1 MNLFCGGKFSD
12 RVSSEKLLAVSA
24 AGPPAA
30 FFPEIDMS
38 GFFGHAHFGKKCDF
52 AQIWSK
58 YRPRYSKILS
68 GSSQEAL
75 RRLSEGSQKALRILS
90 GYSRDNPRNGRGD
103 ARGTNFGTS
112 WELGITARTP
122 TV

>member
-38 GFFGHAHFGKKCDF
+38 GFFGHAHFWKKCDF

-58 YRPRYSKILS
+58 YRPRYSKILL
-68 GSSQEAL
+68 GSSQE
-75 RRLSEGSQKALRILS
+75 ALRILS

>member
-1 MNLFCGGKFSD
+1 MNSFCGGKFSD
-12 RVSSEKLLAVSA
+12 KVSSEKILAVYA

-38 GFFGHAHFGKKCDF
+38 GFFGHAHLGKKCDF
-52 AQIWSK
+52 AQICT
-58 YRPRYSKILS
+58 
-68 GSSQEAL
+68 
-75 RRLSEGSQKALRILS
+75 
-90 GYSRDNPRNGRGD
+90 RDNPRNGRGD

-112 WELGITARTP
+112 RELCITARTP